1 MKPENHLCGIVQY
14 SVKNTSP
21 KLGEGVNAKDTTLA
35 VKIEIIALEVDSDKK
50 GLLYENKGEIW

>member
-1 MKPENHLCGIVQY
+1 MQY

-50 GLLYENKGEIW
+50 GLLYENKGEI